1 MRKKLIR
8 WALRFNMTRNRA
20 VLLHIANLPPTGT
33 VSLTGDEEKL
43 LNLMVKLILP
53 SQVVTRNGKAVYRLK
68 SLDEMGLWAVLE
80 TRRAEDVIGRI
91 EAWTDEQYSPKTV
104 IDAAKLDK
112 FITEQLEYA
121 DNLEGVL
128 FQSMDKGDQNTFTGS
143 DEVRKAKNLLGLI
156 QVTAELFHCS
166 FEDAKKMNYS
176 DAILAIAKKHDEV
189 EKEKRDA
196 KKRQNKF

>member
-1 MRKKLIR
+1 MIKRFRKYLLK
-8 WALRFNMTRNRA
+8 FNMLRNRA
-20 VLLHIANLPPTGT
+20 VLLHIANLPPSGN
-33 VSLTGDEEKL
+33 VMMTGDEEKL
-43 LNLMVKLILP
+43 LSLMVKLVKP

-91 EAWTDEQYSPKTV
+91 EAWTSEEYAPKTV

-112 FITEQLEYA
+112 FIADQLDYA
-121 DNLEGVL
+121 DKLENVL
-128 FQSMDKGDQNTFTGS
+128 FQSMSKGDGETFTGP
-143 DEVRKAKNLLGLI
+143 DGVKKAKNLLGLI

-196 KKRQNKF
+196 KKRQNKM

>member
-1 MRKKLIR
+1 MR
-8 WALRFNMTRNRA
+8 WVLRFNMLRNRA
-20 VLLHIANLPPTGT
+20 VLLRIANLPPTGT
-33 VSLTGDEEKL
+33 VTLTGDEEKL
-43 LNLMVKLILP
+43 LNLMVKLVVP
-53 SQVVTRNGKAVYRLK
+53 SQVVTRNGKAVYRIK
-68 SLDEMGLWAVLE
+68 SIDEMGLWAVLE
-80 TRRAEDVIGRI
+80 ARRADDAIGRI
-91 EAWTDEQYSPKTV
+91 EAWTSEQYSPKTV

-128 FQSMDKGDQNTFTGS
+128 FQSMSKGDQNTFTGS

-196 KKRQNKF
+196 KKRQNKM

>member
-1 MRKKLIR
+1 ML
-8 WALRFNMTRNRA
+8 RNRA
-20 VLLHIANLPPTGT
+20 VLLHLANLPPSGN
-33 VSLTGDEEKL
+33 VMMTGDEEKL
-43 LNLMVKLILP
+43 LSLMVKLVKP

-80 TRRAEDVIGRI
+80 ARRAEDVIGRI
-91 EAWTDEQYSPKTV
+91 EAWTGEEYSPKTV

-128 FQSMDKGDQNTFTGS
+128 FQSMGKGDQNTFTGS

-176 DAILAIAKKHDEV
+176 DAILAIAKRHDEV

-196 KKRQNKF
+196 KKRQNKM

>member
-20 VLLHIANLPPTGT
+20 VLLRIANLPPTGT
-33 VSLTGDEEKL
+33 VTLTGDEEKL

-53 SQVVTRNGKAVYRLK
+53 SQVVTRNGKAVYRVK
-68 SLDEMGLWAVLE
+68 SIDEMGLWAVLE
-80 TRRAEDVIGRI
+80 ARRAEDAIGRI
-91 EAWTDEQYSPKTV
+91 EAWTDEEYTPKTV

-112 FITEQLEYA
+112 FIAEQLDYA
-121 DNLEGVL
+121 DKLETVL
-128 FQSMDKGDQNTFTGS
+128 FQQMSNSDGNTLTGD
-143 DEVRKAKNLLGLI
+143 EEIRKAKNLLGLI
-156 QVTAELFHCS
+156 QITAELFHCS
-166 FEDAKKMNYS
+166 FEDAKKMNFT

-196 KKRQNKF
+196 KKRQNRF

>member
-20 VLLHIANLPPTGT
+20 VLLRIANLPPTGT

-53 SQVVTRNGKAVYRLK
+53 SQVVTRNGKAVYRVK
-68 SLDEMGLWAVLE
+68 SIDEMGLWAVLE
-80 TRRAEDVIGRI
+80 ARRAEDAVARI
-91 EAWTDEQYSPKTV
+91 EAWTGEEYTPKTV
-104 IDAAKLDK
+104 TDAAKLDK
-112 FITEQLEYA
+112 FIAEQLDYA
-121 DNLEGVL
+121 DKLEQVL
-128 FQSMDKGDQNTFTGS
+128 FQQMSNSDGNTFTG
-143 DEVRKAKNLLGLI
+143 DEEIRKAKNLMGLI
-156 QVTAELFHCS
+156 QITAELFHCS
-166 FEDAKKMNYS
+166 FEEAKKMNFT

>member
-20 VLLHIANLPPTGT
+20 VLLRIANLPPTGN
-33 VSLTGDEEKL
+33 VMLTGDEEKL
-43 LNLMVKLILP
+43 LNLMVKLVLP
-53 SQVVTRNGKAVYRLK
+53 SQVVTRNGKAVYRVK
-68 SLDEMGLWAVLE
+68 SIDEMGLWAVLE
-80 TRRAEDVIGRI
+80 ARRAEDAIGRI
-91 EAWTDEQYSPKTV
+91 EAWTGEEYTPKTV

-112 FITEQLEYA
+112 FIAEQLEYA
-121 DNLEGVL
+121 DNLENVL
-128 FQSMDKGDQNTFTGS
+128 FQQIQKNDGSTFTG
-143 DEVRKAKNLLGLI
+143 DEEIRKAKNLMGLI
-156 QVTAELFHCS
+156 QITAELFHCS
-166 FEDAKKMNYS
+166 FEDAKKMNFT

>member
-1 MRKKLIR
+1 MIKIFRKYLLK
-8 WALRFNMTRNRA
+8 FNMLRNRA
-20 VLLHIANLPPTGT
+20 VLLHIANLPPTGN
-33 VSLTGDEEKL
+33 VMMTGDEEKL
-43 LNLMVKLILP
+43 LSLMVKLVKP
-53 SQVVTRNGKAVYRLK
+53 SQVVTRNGKAVYRVK
-68 SLDEMGLWAVLE
+68 SLDEMGLWDVLE

-91 EAWTDEQYSPKTV
+91 EAWTGEEYSPKTV
-104 IDAAKLDK
+104 IDAAKLDQ

-121 DNLEGVL
+121 NKLEGVL
-128 FQSMDKGDQNTFTGS
+128 FQSMGKGDQNTFTGS

-166 FEDAKKMNYS
+166 FEEAKKMNYS

-196 KKRQNKF
+196 KKRQSKM

>member
-1 MRKKLIR
+1 MIKRFRKYLLK
-8 WALRFNMTRNRA
+8 FNMLRNRA
-20 VLLHIANLPPTGT
+20 VLLHIANLPPSGN
-33 VSLTGDEEKL
+33 VMMTGDEEKL
-43 LNLMVKLILP
+43 LSLMVKLVKP

-91 EAWTDEQYSPKTV
+91 EAWTSEEYAPKTV

-128 FQSMDKGDQNTFTGS
+128 FQSMGKGDQNTFTGS

-196 KKRQNKF
+196 KKRQNKM

>member
-1 MRKKLIR
+1 MRKRFRKYL
-8 WALRFNMTRNRA
+8 LKFNMLRNRA
-20 VLLHIANLPPTGT
+20 VLLHIANLPPSGN
-33 VSLTGDEEKL
+33 VIMTGDEEKL
-43 LNLMVKLILP
+43 LSLMVKLVKP

-91 EAWTDEQYSPKTV
+91 EAWTNEQYSPKTV

-112 FITEQLEYA
+112 FIAEQLDYA
-121 DNLEGVL
+121 DKLEQVL
-128 FQSMDKGDQNTFTGS
+128 FQQMSNSDRNTFTG
-143 DEVRKAKNLLGLI
+143 DEEIRKAKNLLGLI
-156 QVTAELFHCS
+156 QITAELFHCS
-166 FEDAKKMNYS
+166 FEEAKKMNFT

-196 KKRQNKF
+196 KKRQNKM

>member
-20 VLLHIANLPPTGT
+20 VLLRIANLPPTGS
-33 VSLTGDEEKL
+33 VMLTGDEEKL
-43 LNLMVKLILP
+43 LNLMVKLVLP
-53 SQVVTRNGKAVYRLK
+53 SQVVTRNGNAVYRVK
-68 SLDEMGLWAVLE
+68 SIDEMGLWAVLE
-80 TRRAEDVIGRI
+80 ARRAEDAVARI
-91 EAWTDEQYSPKTV
+91 EAWTIEEYTPKTV

-112 FITEQLEYA
+112 FIAEQLDYA
-121 DNLEGVL
+121 DKLEQVL
-128 FQSMDKGDQNTFTGS
+128 FQQMSNSDGNTFTG
-143 DEVRKAKNLLGLI
+143 DEEIRKAKNLMGLI
-156 QVTAELFHCS
+156 QITAELFHCS
-166 FEDAKKMNYS
+166 FEEAKKMNFT

>member
-1 MRKKLIR
+1 MIKRFRKYLLK
-8 WALRFNMTRNRA
+8 FNMLRNRA
-20 VLLHIANLPPTGT
+20 VLLHIANLPPSGN
-33 VSLTGDEEKL
+33 VMMTGDEEKL
-43 LNLMVKLILP
+43 LSLMVKLVKP

-68 SLDEMGLWAVLE
+68 SLDEMGLWDVLE

-91 EAWTDEQYSPKTV
+91 EAWTGEQYSPKTV

-112 FITEQLEYA
+112 FITEQLKYA
-121 DNLEGVL
+121 DDLEGVL
-128 FQSMDKGDQNTFTGS
+128 FQSMGKGDGETFTGP
-143 DEVRKAKNLLGLI
+143 DEVKKAKNLLGLI
-156 QVTAELFHCS
+156 QITAELFHCS

-196 KKRQNKF
+196 KKRQNKM

>member
-1 MRKKLIR
+1 MRKKLMR
-8 WALRFNMTRNRA
+8 WALRFNMLRNRA
-20 VLLHIANLPPTGT
+20 VLLRIANLPPTGT

-43 LNLMVKLILP
+43 LNLMVKLVVP
-53 SQVVTRNGKAVYRLK
+53 SQVVTRNGKAVYRIK
-68 SLDEMGLWAVLE
+68 SIDEMGLWAVLE
-80 TRRAEDVIGRI
+80 ARRADDAIGRI
-91 EAWTDEQYSPKTV
+91 EAWTGEEYSPKTV

-128 FQSMDKGDQNTFTGS
+128 FQSMGKGDQNTFTGS

-189 EKEKRDA
+189 EKEKQDA
-196 KKRQNKF
+196 KKRQNKM

>member
-1 MRKKLIR
+1 MIKRFRKYLLK
-8 WALRFNMTRNRA
+8 FNMLRNRA
-20 VLLHIANLPPTGT
+20 VLLHIANLPPSGN
-33 VSLTGDEEKL
+33 VMMTGDEEKL
-43 LNLMVKLILP
+43 LSLMVKLVKP

-128 FQSMDKGDQNTFTGS
+128 FQSMSKGDQNTFTGS

-156 QVTAELFHCS
+156 QITAELFHCS

-176 DAILAIAKKHDEV
+176 DAILAIAKMHDEM

-196 KKRQNKF
+196 KKRQNKM

>member
-1 MRKKLIR
+1 MR
-8 WALRFNMTRNRA
+8 WVLRFNMLRNRA
-20 VLLHIANLPPTGT
+20 VLLRIANLPPTGT

-43 LNLMVKLILP
+43 LNLMVKLVVP
-53 SQVVTRNGKAVYRLK
+53 SQVVTRNGKAVYRVK
-68 SLDEMGLWAVLE
+68 SIDEMGLWAVLE
-80 TRRAEDVIGRI
+80 ARRAEDAIARI
-91 EAWTDEQYSPKTV
+91 EAWTSEQYTPKTV

-128 FQSMDKGDQNTFTGS
+128 FQSMSKGDQNTFTGS

-196 KKRQNKF
+196 KKRQNKM

>member
-20 VLLHIANLPPTGT
+20 VLLRIANLPPTGT
-33 VSLTGDEEKL
+33 VTLTGDEEKL

-53 SQVVTRNGKAVYRLK
+53 SQVVTRNGKAVYRVK
-68 SLDEMGLWAVLE
+68 SIDEMGLWAVLE
-80 TRRAEDVIGRI
+80 ARRAEDAVARI
-91 EAWTDEQYSPKTV
+91 EAWTREEYTPKTV
-104 IDAAKLDK
+104 VDAAKLDK
-112 FITEQLEYA
+112 FITEQLDYA
-121 DNLEGVL
+121 DKLEQVL
-128 FQSMDKGDQNTFTGS
+128 FQQMSNSDGNAFTG
-143 DEVRKAKNLLGLI
+143 DEEIRKAKNLLGLI
-156 QVTAELFHCS
+156 QITAELFHCS
-166 FEDAKKMNYS
+166 FEEAKKMNFT

>member
-1 MRKKLIR
+1 ML
-8 WALRFNMTRNRA
+8 RNRA
-20 VLLHIANLPPTGT
+20 VLLHIANLPPSGN
-33 VSLTGDEEKL
+33 VMMTGDEEKL
-43 LNLMVKLILP
+43 LSLMVKLVKP
-53 SQVVTRNGKAVYRLK
+53 SQVVTRNGKAVYRVK
-68 SLDEMGLWAVLE
+68 SLDEMGLWDVLE
-80 TRRAEDVIGRI
+80 TRRAEDVIRRI
-91 EAWTDEQYSPKTV
+91 EAWTGDEYSPKTV

-121 DNLEGVL
+121 NNLENVL

-143 DEVRKAKNLLGLI
+143 DEVRRAKNLLGLI

-166 FEDAKKMNYS
+166 FEEAKKMNYS

-196 KKRQNKF
+196 KKRQNKM